1 MDKFFPGK
9 NRQDIIF
16 ILTSFVLSAILVLYA
31 AFLIGILVRNV
42 YRGIDLDLIKNQ
54 EIIRFN
60 FNQLEQLKK
69 R

>member
-1 MDKFFPGK
+1 MDKFFRGK
-9 NRQDIIF
+9 SKQDIIF
-16 ILTSFVLSAILVLYA
+16 ILTSFCLSVILVFYIV
-31 AFLIGILVRNV
+31 FLIGILIRNINQ
-42 YRGIDLDLIKNQ
+42 GIDLDLIKNQ

>member
-1 MDKFFPGK
+1 MDKFFRGK
-9 NRQDIIF
+9 SKQDVIF
-16 ILTSFVLSAILVLYA
+16 ILISFCLLIILVFYIV
-31 AFLIGILVRNV
+31 FLIGILIRNINQ
-42 YRGIDLDLIKNQ
+42 GIDLDLIKNR